1 MDQKKSIET
10 RGPSV
15 GATLIVLAAI
25 LATGCN
31 KKKEECA
38 AVEPL
43 AASVRPKLDI
53 DAVDD
58 KEAAKKTGE
67 LGSLLESATSA
78 RAAID
83 KSTATDTDVRAK
95 SVGYGRALGELIT
108 KTTALKTTLE
118 ELAKAAEGVEARVAA
133 DQSLKKARKEFMGTC
148 NVADLELFGRGVEV
162 YERSK
167 PPMLAAMADALE
179 KMKFSNDKA
188 MAAAIPYAKAMRDKA
203 AVLKDGND
211 LDAKLKELVDKSAA
225 ARSAFA
231 EARTSV
237 QQADSALTQT
247 CATTK

>member
-1 MDQKKSIET
+1 MVHKKNINT
-10 RGPSV
+10 RGRFV
-15 GATLIVLAAI
+15 GAVLIVFVAI
-25 LATGCN
+25 LGTGCS

-38 AVEPL
+38 TVESL

-58 KEAAKKTGE
+58 KQAAKKAGE

-78 RAAID
+78 RAALD
-83 KSTATDTDVRAK
+83 KSAATDTDVRAK

-118 ELAKAAEGVEARVAA
+118 ELAKAAEGVEARAAA
-133 DQSLKKARKEFMGTC
+133 DRSLKKARKEFMGSC

-162 YERSK
+162 YERSQ
-167 PPMLAAMADALE
+167 PPMLAAMADAIE

-211 LDAKLKELVDKSAA
+211 LDAKLKELVEKSGTT
-225 ARSAFA
+225 RSAFA
-231 EARTSV
+231 EARASV
-237 QQADSALTQT
+237 QKADSALTET
-247 CATTK
+247 CTVAK